1 MIDLPLIATSSLPVW
16 IVLGYLL
23 LLLALG
29 VYSGTLFRG
38 TSKDY
43 FVASRSI
50 GSFMLLMSVFGT
62 TMTGFALVGSTG
74 KAFTTGVATYG
85 ALASWSGIIHSAV
98 FFVIGLRLW
107 AIGKRHGYVT
117 QVEFFRARFNSH
129 HLGTVLFVLLV
140 LLIIP
145 YLLIGI
151 ISAGKFVQGTT
162 KGMFEAGWLVGG
174 VPPWLTGLIICSVV
188 LSYVFLGGVRSAAWA
203 NTFQTIIFMLTG
215 IVAFLMISKA
225 VATFEVKAGLDE
237 NGTDAN
243 STEYQAAL
251 NASRG
256 LSENVKL
263 AGDFV
268 KRHRPERLV
277 RGVHPDAQKRHEDAM
292 EEFGQAETE
301 YLTDLEIWKDMAEDL
316 GEEGAGPAPVKVFEP
331 KAPKSSM
338 SHLVFITFLF
348 IPFSVGMFPH
358 VFQHWL
364 TAKSAKSFRLA
375 IVGHPV
381 CIAIV
386 WLPCILI
393 GVWAAG
399 LKAAGKIDPPSLSL
413 KVADA
418 NKTVRPLNYGVA
430 VFSANEFKAVESDV
444 SAHSLDKAKEFS
456 VARSALESVQSN
468 LTDAIDAL
476 DNDPAK
482 DNNGTQYLGAAI
494 KNLTLVATS
503 LDSLAKKL
511 DADSNQT
518 AEMKAIVSNAQAAS
532 KRAEVLAINA
542 KKTNPSTILGTMV
555 GQLVNSP
562 WLLGLLMAGVLAA
575 IMSSLDSQFACL
587 GTMFTNDIVIAT
599 KGKDFYSDED
609 KVKLARMFVVGVVAV
624 AYLVSL
630 LLMKTASV
638 FNLGMWCFSGF
649 TALFPI
655 VVAALYWKRATA
667 VGAFAC
673 IFVTAVLWAY
683 WFHQSGYG
691 ANKAFAVYGMLP
703 VAPLTLA
710 SSAALV
716 IGSLCSKSPESRLV
730 NRFFP
735 RTQNG
740 A

>member
-23 LLLALG
+23 LLLSLG

-162 KGMFEAGWLVGG
+162 KGMFEAGWLAGG
-174 VPPWLTGLIICSVV
+174 IPPWLTGLIICSVV

-215 IVAFLMISKA
+215 VVAFLMISKA
-225 VATFEVKAGLDE
+225 VANFEVKAAMADDGIE
-237 NGTDAN
+237 SN
-243 STEYQAAL
+243 STDYNATL
-251 NASRG
+251 NAKRS
-256 LSENVKL
+256 LAENVKL
-263 AGDFV
+263 AGEFV
-268 KRHRPERLV
+268 YRHEPGRLT
-277 RGVHPDAQKRHEDAM
+277 RGIHPDLPGRFKEAENKYLEYVQKLGDWKYMGED
-292 EEFGQAETE
+292 E
-301 YLTDLEIWKDMAEDL
+301 DPEIRAH
-316 GEEGAGPAPVKVFEP
+316 AGPKPAEVKKP
-331 KAPKSSM
+331 KPPKSSM

-364 TAKSAKSFRLA
+364 TARSAKSFRLA
-375 IVGHPV
+375 IVAHPV

-399 LKAAGKIDPPSLSL
+399 LFEAGMLNLPLKSDGSPNPS
-413 KVADA
+413 
-418 NKTVRPLNYGVA
+418 A
-430 VFSANEFKAVESDV
+430 V
-444 SAHSLDKAKEFS
+444 
-456 VARSALESVQSN
+456 
-468 LTDAIDAL
+468 
-476 DNDPAK
+476 
-482 DNNGTQYLGAAI
+482 LGA
-494 KNLTLVATS
+494 
-503 LDSLAKKL
+503 
-511 DADSNQT
+511 
-518 AEMKAIVSNAQAAS
+518 
-532 KRAEVLAINA
+532 
-542 KKTNPSTILGTMV
+542 MV
-555 GQLVNSP
+555 GQLVESP

-587 GTMFTNDIVIAT
+587 GTMFTNDIVIAI

-630 LLMKTASV
+630 LLMKTTSV
-638 FNLGMWCFSGF
+638 FNLGIWCFSGF

-673 IFVTAVLWAY
+673 IVVTAVLWTY

-735 RTQNG
+735 RAQNG

>member
-162 KGMFEAGWLVGG
+162 KGMFEAGWLAGG
-174 VPPWLTGLIICSVV
+174 IPPWLTGLIICSVV

-215 IVAFLMISKA
+215 VIAFLMISKA
-225 VATFEVKAGLDE
+225 VADR
-237 NGTDAN
+237 
-243 STEYQAAL
+243 TE
-251 NASRG
+251 SG
-256 LSENVKL
+256 SGSVVENVRRATELVEQKIPDRL
-263 AGDFV
+263 TMGKSEQEVTQHAEQTDTYDISVNWFDGV
-268 KRHRPERLV
+268 KEYGLEEAKMMLQRPESLV
-277 RGVHPDAQKRHEDAM
+277 AKP
-292 EEFGQAETE
+292 
-301 YLTDLEIWKDMAEDL
+301 L
-316 GEEGAGPAPVKVFEP
+316 EP
-331 KAPKSSM
+331 KPSM
-338 SHLVFITFLF
+338 SHMVFITFLF
-348 IPFSVGMFPH
+348 IPLSVGMFPH

-375 IVGHPV
+375 IVGHPI

-399 LKAAGKIDPPSLSL
+399 LKAAGELDPPSLPLSL
-413 KVADA
+413 SDA
-418 NKTVRPLNYGVA
+418 NKTVRSLSFDLHEFTKKDFPA
-430 VFSANEFKAVESDV
+430 ITQFSTNQWLAAGTEYTEARKALKDASENMNSAIEEFVLK
-444 SAHSLDKAKEFS
+444 
-456 VARSALESVQSN
+456 
-468 LTDAIDAL
+468 
-476 DNDPAK
+476 PAK
-482 DNNGTQYLGAAI
+482 DNNGSALLAASVA
-494 KNLTLVATS
+494 NLTQVS
-503 LDSLAKKL
+503 SHLDALAKRLKS
-511 DADSNQT
+511 DANKTEEFQS
-518 AEMKAIVSNAQAAS
+518 MVSLVSGVSHKAKTMV
-532 KRAEVLAINA
+532 INS
-542 KKTNPSTILGTMV
+542 KKTNMNTVLGAMV
-555 GQLVNSP
+555 GQLVGNP

-599 KGKDFYSDED
+599 KGKDFYSDAD
-609 KVKLARMFVVGVVAV
+609 KVKIARWFVIGVVTV
-624 AYLVSL
+624 AFCMSL
-630 LLMKTASV
+630 LLANSSV
-638 FNLGMWCFSGF
+638 FNLGLWCFSGF

-673 IFVTAVLWAY
+673 IFVTAVLWTY

-735 RTQNG
+735 RAQNG

>member
-162 KGMFEAGWLVGG
+162 KGMFEAGWLAGG
-174 VPPWLTGLIICSVV
+174 IPPWLTGLIICSVV

-215 IVAFLMISKA
+215 VVAFLMISKA
-225 VATFEVKAGLDE
+225 VANFEVKAGLNE
-237 NGTDAN
+237 KGMDAN

-251 NASRG
+251 NAPRD
-256 LSENVKL
+256 LAENVKL

-268 KRHRPERLV
+268 KRHKPERLV
-277 RGVHPDAQKRHEDAM
+277 RGVHPAQVAATEEDKN
-292 EEFGQAETE
+292 EYQA
-301 YLTDLEIWKDMAEDL
+301 YLTELESWKSMAEDL

-364 TAKSAKSFRLA
+364 TARSAKSFRLA
-375 IVGHPV
+375 IVAHPV

-399 LKAAGKIDPPSLSL
+399 LFEAGMSSLPLKSDGSPNPS
-413 KVADA
+413 
-418 NKTVRPLNYGVA
+418 A
-430 VFSANEFKAVESDV
+430 V
-444 SAHSLDKAKEFS
+444 
-456 VARSALESVQSN
+456 
-468 LTDAIDAL
+468 
-476 DNDPAK
+476 
-482 DNNGTQYLGAAI
+482 LGA
-494 KNLTLVATS
+494 
-503 LDSLAKKL
+503 
-511 DADSNQT
+511 
-518 AEMKAIVSNAQAAS
+518 
-532 KRAEVLAINA
+532 
-542 KKTNPSTILGTMV
+542 MV
-555 GQLVNSP
+555 GQLVESP

-587 GTMFTNDIVIAT
+587 GTMFTNDIVIAI

-630 LLMKTASV
+630 LLMKTTSV
-638 FNLGMWCFSGF
+638 FNLGIWCFSGF

-673 IFVTAVLWAY
+673 IVVTAVLWTY

-735 RTQNG
+735 RAQNG